1 MIGSGPSL
9 LQELQ
14 AMAKQKRQIRMKVQV
29 NALEQ
34 INLHA
39 AGIDV
44 GAEEMYVAVAS
55 DRDTQS
61 VRSFPTFTA
70 DLRRLAEWLKTC
82 QIKTVAMEATGVY
95 WIPLYELLEEEGF
108 EVCLVNARH
117 LKNVSGRKTDVLD
130 CQWIQQLH
138 TYGLL
143 RPSFRPPEQ
152 IVAIRSLVR
161 HREML
166 VQYRSAHIQHM
177 QKALTLMNVRLTNVL
192 SDITG
197 VTGLR
202 IIRAILAGERNP
214 KQLAQFRDER
224 CKKSEAEI
232 AKSLEGHYKR
242 EHVFA
247 LKQALELYDFYD
259 QQLQACDAEL
269 EAMYQ
274 EFDPPEDPGTPPPAP
289 RTQKRRKN
297 QAHFDLAPALYRLT
311 GVDLTQIDGVDELTV
326 QKVLSEIGTDMSKW
340 PTVKH
345 FTSWLHLCPNTKIT
359 GGKVIQSGVQPTK
372 NRASAALRVAA
383 ASLKTSDSALGAY
396 FRRMRARLGTPAA
409 ITATAHKLARI
420 IYFMLKH
427 RMPYRDFG
435 ADYYDQQHRDR
446 VLRNLNRRAARLG
459 FRLEPALPEVS

>member
-1 MIGSGPSL
+1 
-9 LQELQ
+9 
-14 AMAKQKRQIRMKVQV
+14 MAKQKRQMKMKVQV

-34 INLHA
+34 INPHA
-39 AGIDV
+39 AGIDI
-44 GAEEMYVAVAS
+44 GAEEIYVAVPP
-55 DRDTQS
+55 DQDTQS
-61 VRSFPTFTA
+61 VRSFPTFTV
-70 DLRRLAEWLKTC
+70 DLRRLAEWLKAC
-82 QIKTVAMEATGVY
+82 HIETVAMEATGVY

-143 RPSFRPPEQ
+143 NPSFRPPEQ

-197 VTGLR
+197 VTGLK
-202 IIRAILAGERNP
+202 IIRTILAGERNP
-214 KQLAQFRDER
+214 HKLAQMRDER
-224 CKKSEAEI
+224 CKKSESEI

-242 EHVFA
+242 EHLFA

-259 QQLQACDAEL
+259 HQLQACDAEL

-311 GVDLTQIDGVDELTV
+311 GVDLTQIDGVDEITV

-345 FTSWLHLCPNTKIT
+345 FTSWLRLCPNNKIT
-359 GGKVIQSGVQPTK
+359 GGKVIQTGVQPTK
-372 NRASAALRVAA
+372 NRASTALRVAA
-383 ASLKTSDSALGAY
+383 ASLKSSDSALGAY

-420 IYFMLKH
+420 FYFMLKD
-427 RMPYRDFG
+427 RKPYHNFG
-435 ADYYDQQHRDR
+435 ADFYEQQFRAR
-446 VLRNLNRRAARLG
+446 MLRNLNRQAARMG
-459 FRLEPALPEVS
+459 FRLEPAAQSVS